1 MIFAVAAAAATFG
14 VIDFIS
20 APEDSLRGEPARA
33 SESEASR
40 ERSNTRSES
49 RALMILAVAPA
60 GAFFGVMNT
69 KASESEASRERSKH
83 V

>member
-1 MIFAVAAAAATFG
+1 
-14 VIDFIS
+14 
-20 APEDSLRGEPARA
+20 
-33 SESEASR
+33 
-40 ERSNTRSES
+40 
-49 RALMILAVAPA
+49 MILAVAPA